1 MAGQLG
7 KDEYNA
13 LLHAGWMIERKILEL
28 VEGGLTPEDAV
39 IQKLQR
45 DRKALSDLFVRLG

>member
-1 MAGQLG
+1 MSKGLT

-28 VEGGLTPEDAV
+28 VDSGLTLQDPV
-39 IQKLQR
+39 IEKLQR
-45 DRKALSDLFVRLG
+45 DRKALEGLFVRIA

>member
-1 MAGQLG
+1 MSRGFT

-13 LLHAGWMIERKILEL
+13 LLHAGWMFERKILEL
-28 VEGGLTPEDAV
+28 VDGGLTPEDSV
-39 IQKLQR
+39 IQKLER

>member
-1 MAGQLG
+1 MTRGFT

-13 LLHAGWMIERKILEL
+13 LLHAQWMIERKVLEL
-28 VEGGLTPEDAV
+28 IDSGLTPEDTV